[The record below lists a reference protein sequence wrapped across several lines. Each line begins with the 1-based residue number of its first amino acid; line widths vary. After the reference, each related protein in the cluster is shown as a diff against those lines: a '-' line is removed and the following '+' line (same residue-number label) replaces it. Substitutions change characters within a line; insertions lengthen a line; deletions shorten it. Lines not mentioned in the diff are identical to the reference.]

1 MADGISVDA
10 SGLNQLTADLLG
22 ASRRAR
28 HEASAIVRDSIDA
41 VVGTAQAIVPVDTR
55 RTQRSIHAA
64 AAGTDRPP
72 AAGDLDVE
80 AGPTTHYAPDLE
92 YGTSKM
98 GPRAFMGPALDRHT
112 PQFVERM
119 QRLGGL

>member
-1 MADGISVDA
+1 MADGISIDA
-10 SGLNQLTADLLG
+10 SGLNELTADLLG
-22 ASRRAR
+22 AGHRAR
-28 HEASAIVRDSIDA
+28 QEASSIVRETIDD
-41 VVGTAQAIVPVDTR
+41 VVGTAKAIVPVDTR
-55 RTQRSIHAA
+55 RTQTSIHAA

-80 AGPTTHYAPDLE
+80 AGPTTHYAPDVE
-92 YGTSKM
+92 FGTSKM
-98 GPRAFMGPALDRHT
+98 APAAFMGPALDRHT